1 MLVFKFLN
9 LDHAFVFEFCEFS
22 LPVSVEL
29 LQLFISDLDVFS
41 QLFLLNVNSELVLEL
56 VDICLEKTHLPHEIF
71 VQLVFLHVA
80 ELLRKDTHFL
90 LDQGKD
96 NNLLIFVQLAIAS
109 LVEYF
114 EELHGARQP

>member
-1 MLVFKFLN
+1 
-9 LDHAFVFEFCEFS
+9 
-22 LPVSVEL
+22 
-29 LQLFISDLDVFS
+29 
-41 QLFLLNVNSELVLEL
+41 
-56 VDICLEKTHLPHEIF
+56 
-71 VQLVFLHVA
+71 LHVA
-80 ELLRKDTHFL
+80 ELFGKNTHFF